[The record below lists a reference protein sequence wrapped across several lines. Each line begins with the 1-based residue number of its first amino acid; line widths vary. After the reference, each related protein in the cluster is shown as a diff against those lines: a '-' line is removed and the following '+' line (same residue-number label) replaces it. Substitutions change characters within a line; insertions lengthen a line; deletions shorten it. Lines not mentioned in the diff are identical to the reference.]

1 MISED
6 ELYEITS
13 KADPE
18 LFCDFISGFRAAEKI
33 YLQKI
38 KALEEMLES
47 ARGVISFYGNPES
60 WIERTSDSWDRSDPR
75 YKGDLEQIR
84 NYKHPKTDWRGT
96 ISVGGKRAREWL
108 RQNERE
114 E

>member
-33 YLQKI
+33 YLDKI
-38 KALEEMLES
+38 KALEEKLEE
-47 ARGVISFYGNPES
+47 ATTALTTITFLDLAGN
-60 WIERTSDSWDRSDPR
+60 DNQG
-75 YKGDLEQIR
+75 KM
-84 NYKHPKTDWRGT
+84 N
-96 ISVGGKRAREWL
+96 SVAREWL
-108 RQNERE
+108 RQNERGE
-114 E
+114 